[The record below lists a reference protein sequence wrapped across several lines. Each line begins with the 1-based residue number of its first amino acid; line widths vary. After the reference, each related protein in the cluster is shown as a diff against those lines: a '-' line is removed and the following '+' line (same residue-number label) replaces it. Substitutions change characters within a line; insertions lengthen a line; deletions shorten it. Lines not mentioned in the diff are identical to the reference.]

1 MGHHKRRRPKSTRAG
16 CLMCKPWKKN
26 GAKGGL
32 KAQTWQERKSRL
44 SEKEQLQELEPG

>member
-1 MGHHKRRRPKSTRAG
+1 
-16 CLMCKPWKKN
+16 MCKPWKKN